1 MAGAQV
7 VWFAQAVLEQI
18 DDDANIL
25 AVHSK
30 EPQIKT
36 EESCE
41 VYQFVPIYLEQ
52 KPERQPWQNWKNSQ
66 ESVGQIWWNGNL

>member
-7 VWFAQAVLEQI
+7 VWFAKAVLEQI

-25 AVHSK
+25 AVPKK
-30 EPQIKT
+30 ESQIKI

-41 VYQFVPIYLEQ
+41 VYQFVLI
-52 KPERQPWQNWKNSQ
+52 NSK
-66 ESVGQIWWNGNL
+66 